1 MLSRSVAAAAA
12 VARVQARAMSTGWAP
27 LDASKMVTKLTDKP
41 KTKVAKEELKFGTT
55 FTDHMVEVDW
65 DNKNGWHAPEITPYH
80 KIPIDP
86 AASVLHYSLEC
97 FEGMKAYVDKEGN
110 VRLFR
115 PDMNMNRM
123 HTSMLRLALP
133 DFDKNEWLE
142 CIKQLIRVD
151 KEWIPRGEGYSLYI
165 RPTGISTHPF
175 LGVGASSQAKM
186 FTILSPVGPYY
197 PEGFAPVTLYG
208 EKRYVRAW
216 PGGTGDTKVGAN
228 YGPTI
233 QPQLQAADRGYSQ
246 VLWLFG
252 DQDGGQVT
260 EVGIMNLFI
269 LWVNEE
275 GEKELVTAALDGTIL
290 PGVTRDSILEL
301 ARSWGEFKVTERSVT
316 MGEVTRAIESGRL
329 IEAFGSGTA
338 AVVAPIKRVHFQGK
352 DYPVPI
358 EEELQSGVTTKRVW
372 DELKDIQYGN
382 VEHPWSV
389 VIDRL

>member
-1 MLSRSVAAAAA
+1 M
-12 VARVQARAMSTGWAP
+12 
-27 LDASKMVTKLTDKP
+27 
-41 KTKVAKEELKFGTT
+41 
-55 FTDHMVEVDW
+55 
-65 DNKNGWHAPEITPYH
+65 
-80 KIPIDP
+80 
-86 AASVLHYSLEC
+86 
-97 FEGMKAYVDKEGN
+97 DKEGN

-133 DFDKNEWLE
+133 VRACPVPLRGLAGKPHPALATLQDFDKNEWLE

-165 RPTGISTHPF
+165 RPTGISTHVRRRPAPAPAPLTPPSPHCLLPTQPF

-260 EVGIMNLFI
+260 EVGTMNLFI